1 LRERGW
7 LVPAD
12 KNHLDYLLERRIK
25 QHGGNVHASLAAIPE
40 DMKRSLAAIKDDD
53 IQRSLAGESLA
64 AQSQPATMDLV
75 LAPRERYCRLRLHA
89 TGGIG
94 RVWLAHDSNLGRN
107 VALKEPR
114 PEAAWPATRVR
125 RF

>member
-1 LRERGW
+1 
-7 LVPAD
+7 
-12 KNHLDYLLERRIK
+12 
-25 QHGGNVHASLAAIPE
+25 SLAAIN
-40 DMKRSLAAIKDDD
+40 DDD

-94 RVWLAHDSNLGRN
+94 RVWLAHDSHLGGN
-107 VALKEPR
+107 VALNELR
-114 PEAAWPATRVR
+114 PEQSGHATLGARFMQEARITGQLEHPGIIPVYELVPAQAGQRP
-125 RF
+125 FY